1 MASREPLNSEI
12 PRKYQWI
19 SGKNSGFVSDF
30 GLKSGISRE
39 MASRNP
45 WIQKFLVNTNEFLE
59 KILDLFL
66 ILGWNLGFPG
76 KWLVGTLEFRNSS

>member
-19 SGKNSGFVSDF
+19 SGKNFGFVSDF

-59 KILDLFL
+59 NVNVEDKERRIQ
-66 ILGWNLGFPG
+66 
-76 KWLVGTLEFRNSS
+76 KYYQK